1 MTIGE
6 KIRVLR
12 RDKNMSQ
19 SELAKVLG
27 VTNQAISKWEKDIS
41 NPDIS
46 LLPDLAA
53 CFGVA
58 IDDLFEYSKK
68 KQYEKI
74 ENTIDQAN
82 EISTT
87 QFVNMENFLMEEI
100 QKNPEN
106 YRPINLIANL
116 YEAWAYFMERKS
128 FVYAKRAIELQ
139 PNSKQDMTIVAH
151 ALHSKLYDWDVCN
164 HKESIDYW
172 KSIIKAESKNI
183 RAYLYLLD
191 DLMDAGRL
199 CEAKEVLE
207 EARTVS
213 EDTLY
218 EAYEIQIEECEHG
231 FDAVIDKYRALAKK
245 YPKDWRILF
254 NVANQFSHYEHY
266 EEAITYWLK
275 GHDAMEKPRYTDFY
289 ESTAQCYLR
298 LGDTESAIKYY
309 KKKKQ
314 LLKTEW
320 GVKYGRELD
329 EIDKTIEELS
339 K

>member
-6 KIRVLR
+6 QIRNLR

-19 SELAKVLG
+19 NELADILG

-58 IDDLFEYSKK
+58 IDDLFEYSKE

-74 ENTIDQAN
+74 ENTIDLAN
-82 EISTT
+82 EISTA
-87 QFVNMENFLMEEI
+87 QFVNMETFLMEEI
-100 QKNPEN
+100 QKNPEK

-116 YEAWAYFMERKS
+116 YEAWADVMERKS

-151 ALHSKLYDWDVCN
+151 VLHSKLYDWDVCN
-164 HKESIDYW
+164 HKQSIDYW
-172 KSIIKAESKNI
+172 KSIIKAEPKNV

-199 CEAKEVLE
+199 REAKEVLE
-207 EARTVS
+207 EARTVN

-218 EAYEIQIEECEHG
+218 EAYEIQIEECEYG
-231 FDAVIDKYRALAKK
+231 FEAVIDKYRALAKK

-275 GHDAMEKPRYTDFY
+275 GHEVMEKPRYTDFF